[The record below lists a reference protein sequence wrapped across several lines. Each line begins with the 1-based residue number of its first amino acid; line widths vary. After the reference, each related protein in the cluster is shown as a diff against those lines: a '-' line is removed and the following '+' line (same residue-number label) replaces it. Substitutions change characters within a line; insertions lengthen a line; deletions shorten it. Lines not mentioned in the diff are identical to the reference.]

1 MTLPFILHIPSAT
14 LAVELQLLSPLPDGR
29 NTLHWQLELSELRS
43 EHDISLAEFYNDAEF
58 VVAATTGQIYK
69 GNVEGELS
77 LVSSLPVMGI
87 DGGKGWLDKTRQEFW
102 YAITAEMDDEQGDRL
117 YGWSLRD
124 WSLIAE
130 MQLPEYLDIQQLHRR
145 SDSNFLFYHK
155 RSRELHKRSQGFW
168 VINPVTAE
176 ADYHALDSLPAAGRF
191 KTRNMLA
198 LCPKRD
204 LALLPCVDA
213 LPCKESDA
221 DLQLGFQLQ
230 LIDLNSF
237 NTLWVS
243 TVRWLGNDTE
253 QMLDI
258 EVRQTLK
265 AYYAGEEIDDDEV
278 EDALEDWVD
287 TLKGIRFCD
296 NEDACWVCWKDGGLR
311 KIYLSHPQQDYQL
324 AGVSALV
331 KPTQLDESQDLPN
344 PLNQV
349 AFNQYGYHL
358 QTLSEQQLAVIDF
371 DIKVVDI
378 SKVKPCDN
386 ESAQLMVSY
395 QHGKQAELDMS
406 EIYRMAYTQEG
417 LNVINIDYLALPNC
431 LLEGLRQMQQR
442 MACLAEHVKGNRLEW
457 LVEDRDG
464 SQRTEAEF
472 AAMAIKL
479 PGAAE
484 LMVQMVED
492 FCAYAD
498 AYSLRSSQHKA
509 ALSDIVSTLA
519 EFDIAHLALVSRYLN
534 TIDLGRFG
542 ACHIQHTLPLI
553 QQKYGQSL
561 LNKLKYNKFI
571 KSLPA
576 ELTNT
581 HL

>member
-1 MTLPFILHIPSAT
+1 MKLPYILHIPSAT
-14 LAVELQLLSPLPDGR
+14 LAVELQLLSTLPDGR

-69 GNVEGELS
+69 GNIEGELT
-77 LVSSLPVMGI
+77 LLSSLPVMGV

-102 YAITAEMDDEQGDRL
+102 YAITAKMGDEQGDRL

-124 WSLIAE
+124 WSLITE
-130 MQLPEYLDIQQLHRR
+130 IQLPEYLDIQQLHRR
-145 SDSNFLFYHK
+145 SDGNFVFYQK
-155 RSRELHKRSQGFW
+155 RSRDLHKRSQGFW

-204 LALLPCVDA
+204 LALLPSVDA
-213 LPCKESDA
+213 LPWKETDG

-237 NTLWVS
+237 NTLWVK
-243 TVRWLGNDTE
+243 TLRWLGNDTE
-253 QMLDI
+253 QMLDL

-265 AYYAGEEIDDDEV
+265 AYFAGEEVDDDEV
-278 EDALEDWVD
+278 EDALEEWVD
-287 TLKGIRFCD
+287 TLKGIRFSD
-296 NEDACWVCWKDGGLR
+296 NEDACWLCWTDGALR
-311 KIYLSHPQQDYQL
+311 KIYLSNRQQDHQL
-324 AGVSALV
+324 AGMSALV
-331 KPTQLDESQDLPN
+331 RPAQVDEPRDLSN

-358 QTLSEQQLAVIDF
+358 QTLGDQQLAVINF

-386 ESAQLMVSY
+386 EFAQLMVSY
-395 QHGKQAELDMS
+395 QDGKQAELEMS
-406 EIYRMAYTQEG
+406 EAFRIAYTKEG
-417 LNVINIDYLALPNC
+417 LNVINIDYLALPEC
-431 LLEGLRQMQQR
+431 LLEGLQQMQQR
-442 MACLAEHVKGNRLEW
+442 TACLVEHVKGSRLEW
-457 LVEDRDG
+457 LIEDRDG

-472 AAMAIKL
+472 AAMAIEL
-479 PGAAE
+479 PIAAE

-492 FCAYAD
+492 FCAYGD
-498 AYSLRSSQHKA
+498 AYSLRGSQHKA
-509 ALSDIVSTLA
+509 ALSDIVLTLA
-519 EFDIAHLALVSRYLN
+519 EFDIAHLPLVSRYLN

-542 ACHIQHTLPLI
+542 AFHIQHTLPVI

-576 ELTNT
+576 KLTKT
-581 HL
+581 